1 MAAPL
6 IGITTYGQDDRGRY
20 ELPSEYVQS
29 VRRAGGLPLLM
40 PPGEP
45 RLDQWLELVDA
56 LVLTG
61 GGDLAPADDRDAH
74 EAVYN
79 VDPVR
84 DTSEKAVARHALAHQ
99 PPTLCICRGMQ
110 VLNAVLGGSLHTHL
124 PDVYGEQVAH
134 RMPPREPVPH
144 DVSVDAHCRLA
155 ALMGS
160 HQLATVS
167 WHHQAIDR
175 LGAGLRVVARAPD
188 DVIEAVELEGHP
200 WLLAVQWHPEL
211 SAATDPTQQRLFDA
225 LVAEAAR
232 RAEEGAAR

>member
-6 IGITTYGQDDRGRY
+6 IGITTYGQDGRGRY
-20 ELPSEYVQS
+20 ELPSEYVES

-56 LVLTG
+56 VVLTG
-61 GGDLAPADDRDAH
+61 GGDLAPPDGGETH

-84 DTSEKAVARHALAHQ
+84 DASEKAVVRHVLDSQ

-124 PDVYGEQVAH
+124 PDVYGEAVAH
-134 RMPPREPVPH
+134 RLPPRVPVNH
-144 DVSVDAHCRLA
+144 DVNVDADCRLA
-155 ALMGS
+155 ELMGAR
-160 HQLATVS
+160 QLSTVS

-175 LGAGLRVVARAPD
+175 LGEGLRVVARAPD
-188 DVIEAVELEGHP
+188 EVIEAVELEGHP
-200 WLLAVQWHPEL
+200 WLLAMQWHPEL
-211 SAATDPTQQRLFDA
+211 SAADDPTQQRLFDA

-232 RAEEGAAR
+232 RAGGGS